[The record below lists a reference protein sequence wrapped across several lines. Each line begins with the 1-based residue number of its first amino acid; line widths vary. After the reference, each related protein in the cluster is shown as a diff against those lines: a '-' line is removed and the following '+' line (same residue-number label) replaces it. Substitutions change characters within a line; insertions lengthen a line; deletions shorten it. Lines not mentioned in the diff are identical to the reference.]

1 MKRNLQKALHD
12 YKTKYCTPE
21 NTRNEAAFFV
31 EDINQIREISKRPDG
46 TTCIYSAIGH
56 ALEAGFMV
64 GYRKA
69 VRDAKKR
76 QKRNM

>member
-1 MKRNLQKALHD
+1 MKRNLQKAVQD
-12 YKTKYCTPE
+12 YKAKYYTQR
-21 NTRNEAAFFV
+21 NTHNEGAFYAC
-31 EDINQIREISKRPDG
+31 DIDQIAHLATRADG
-46 TTCIYSAIGH
+46 TICVFTAIGH